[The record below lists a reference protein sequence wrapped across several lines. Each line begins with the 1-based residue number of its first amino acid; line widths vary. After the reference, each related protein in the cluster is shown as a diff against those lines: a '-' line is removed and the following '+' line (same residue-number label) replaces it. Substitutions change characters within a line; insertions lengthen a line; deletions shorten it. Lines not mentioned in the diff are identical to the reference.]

1 MIDQKHGQGTLGDDA
16 SYNAI
21 GQAPL
26 PAGCLMSPEDN
37 GFALSLR
44 PARGLLLAVRAERTP
59 HQGITLDFLPHI
71 ALLLFDTH
79 QHKFVVDHDRLLAQ
93 GTDDSRTLPPG

>member
-37 GFALSLR
+37 GFAL
-44 PARGLLLAVRAERTP
+44 A
-59 HQGITLDFLPHI
+59 
-71 ALLLFDTH
+71 ALLLLQWRGHVASPALNGAVHPGCRGVSGYACRTP
-79 QHKFVVDHDRLLAQ
+79 LARVRGDATPYRVEQ
-93 GTDDSRTLPPG
+93 SYVKGMGLGQ